1 MQRGFFKIWYKI
13 DKSRSWS
20 RGLEYRGL
28 MLSILQHQDL
38 KYLSHFHGHE
48 IPVGSI
54 AIVVSAWAMEIG
66 LDRLK
71 LTRMLNTLAGDNFIT
86 VQNINNRFC
95 LITVVNHGR
104 YQTQIDDDDQPT
116 TNQRPT
122 DDTTSDTTDE
132 QTPIREKESIY
143 SDNFLEFA
151 TMYQQHQTKI
161 HGAKAPKLSNRLYR
175 RGAETVG
182 KLIKLDGF
190 EFDYIRDALLWAQK
204 DDFWQSKLLSL
215 ASLRKKKTKGDQD
228 LMKFQNVAVA
238 YDAQRHSH
246 GSSPQIT
253 TDASAVY
260 GRKLG

>member
-1 MQRGFFKIWYKI
+1 MQRGFFKIWYKV

-28 MLSILQHQDL
+28 MASILQHHDL

-54 AIVVSAWAMEIG
+54 AVVVSAWAMEIG
-66 LDRLK
+66 IDRLK

-86 VQNINNRFC
+86 VQNMNNRFC
-95 LITVVNHGR
+95 MITVVNYNR
-104 YQTQIDDDDQPT
+104 YQTQIDDDAQPM
-116 TNQRPT
+116 NDQRPT
-122 DDTTSDTTDE
+122 DDTTDE
-132 QTPIREKESIY
+132 QTPIREKDNIY

-151 TMYQQHQTKI
+151 TAYQKYQTKT
-161 HGAKAPKLSNRLYR
+161 HGAKAPKPSNRLYR

-182 KLIKLDGF
+182 QLIKIDGF
-190 EFDYIRDALLWAQK
+190 EFGYIRDVLFWAQK
-204 DDFWQSKLLSL
+204 DEFWQSKLLSL
-215 ASLRKKKTKGDQD
+215 SSLRKKTKGAEG